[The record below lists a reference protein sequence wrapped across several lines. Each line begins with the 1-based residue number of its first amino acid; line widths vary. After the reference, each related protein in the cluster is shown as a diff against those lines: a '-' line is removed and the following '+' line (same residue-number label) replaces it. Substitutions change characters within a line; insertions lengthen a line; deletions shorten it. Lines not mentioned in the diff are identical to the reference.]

1 MLLGPEAVETL
12 KRSHVKVFGLGGV
25 GGYCVEALARA
36 GVGKL
41 TIVDFDTISESNINR
56 QIQATVNTVGKYKAN
71 ALAQRVKEI
80 NPDCDV
86 IPLAKH
92 FSRENAQEFF
102 EDDCDY
108 IIDAIDLV
116 SCKLDLIQMSLE
128 RGIPIISAMGT
139 GNKTD
144 PTKFEIT
151 DISKTSNCPLARVVR
166 KELRNRGILHH
177 RVLYSTEEAITPL
190 LLEEPSPGR
199 RSTPASAPWVPGC
212 AGLMLAGDV
221 VMTLVKA
228 NND

>member
-12 KRSHVKVFGLGGV
+12 NKSHVKVFGLGGV

-41 TIVDFDTISESNINR
+41 TIIDFDTISESNINR
-56 QIQATVNTVGKYKAN
+56 QIQATTKTVGQYKAY
-71 ALAQRVKEI
+71 ALADRVSEI
-80 NPDCDV
+80 NPDCHIV
-86 IPLAKH
+86 PLAKH
-92 FSRENAQEFF
+92 FLRENADDFF
-102 EDDCDY
+102 RDGCDY

-116 SCKLDLIQMSLE
+116 SCKLDLIQMSME
-128 RGIPIISAMGT
+128 RGIPIISSMGT

-190 LLEEPSPGR
+190 PLEEPSPGR
-199 RSTPASAPWVPGC
+199 RSTPASAPWVPSC

-221 VMTLVKA
+221 VMSLINS

>member
-56 QIQATVNTVGKYKAN
+56 QIQATVNTVGQYKAN

-102 EDDCDY
+102 EDNCDY

-190 LLEEPSPGR
+190 PMEEPSPGR